1 MRRSKV
7 QKHKILID
15 VLFKDISMY
24 SKTVSIRRKKIQKLD
39 EQLHSWERLNGYDR
53 GGGFSSS
60 AVSCIL
66 SLKVSVIYYF
76 ICLYYI

>member
-15 VLFKDISMY
+15 VLFKDISMC

-53 GGGFSSS
+53 AGAQRGF
-60 AVSCIL
+60 
-66 SLKVSVIYYF
+66 LKQCSVLHLKF
-76 ICLYYI
+76 KG